1 MQNFVVLRISVQP
14 NGRIA
19 APVNAY
25 ETEDQAWR
33 QYFSLCSQ
41 AVTSEYQYDSVVIMT
56 KEGFQLEKKT
66 FEHEVA
72 EPAAE

>member
-1 MQNFVVLRISVQP
+1 MQNFIVLRISVQE

-25 ETEDQAWR
+25 ETEGDAWR
-33 QYFSLCSQ
+33 QYFTLCSQ
-41 AVTSEYQYDSVVIMT
+41 AVNSSYTSDSVVIMT
-56 KEGFQLEKKT
+56 KDGFTLEKKT

-72 EPAAE
+72 QGA

>member
-1 MQNFVVLRISVQP
+1 MQNYVVIRISVQT
-14 NGRIA
+14 NGKIA

-25 ETEDQAWR
+25 DTEDQAWR
-33 QYFSLCSQ
+33 QYFTLCSQ
-41 AVTSEYQYDSVVIMT
+41 AVTSSYPMDSVVIMT